1 MPSIAFPQPI
11 AHRGLHDRAA
21 GVIEN
26 SRTAFERAAEAGYAI
41 ECDLQLS
48 RDGVPMVFHDQGLER
63 LTGREGLVRETLAA
77 DLGTYP
83 LSGSATGDC
92 PQTFAAFLDQIGGRV
107 LLQVELK
114 HQTTPEA
121 TAALA
126 RAAMET
132 ARHYSGPLVFESFDP
147 RLLTAVRRAGYDG
160 PLGIITWRYDEPDD
174 DTGAPNVFRDFALR
188 HLLHWPMTR
197 FDFVSCDKTALNLP
211 AIRLFR
217 ALGKPVTA
225 WTIRSQGEADAALS
239 EADQLVF
246 EGFAPR

>member
-1 MPSIAFPQPI
+1 MIAFPRPI
-11 AHRGLHDRAA
+11 AHRGLHDKSA

-26 SRTAFERAAEAGYAI
+26 SRTAFEQAAQAGYAI

-48 RDGVPMVFHDQGLER
+48 RDGVPMVFHDQRLDR
-63 LTGREGLVRETLAA
+63 LTGRAGLVRETLAA

-83 LSGSATGDC
+83 LTGSAANDC

-121 TAALA
+121 TEALA
-126 RAAMET
+126 RAAFEI

-147 RLLTAVRRAGYDG
+147 RLLTVVRRAGYAG

-174 DTGAPNVFRDFALR
+174 DTGTPNAFRDFALR

-197 FDFVSCDKTALNLP
+197 FDFISCDKTALDLP

-225 WTIRSQGEADAALS
+225 WTIRSQVEADAALAS
-239 EADQLVF
+239 SDQLVF
-246 EGFAPR
+246 EGFAPGH